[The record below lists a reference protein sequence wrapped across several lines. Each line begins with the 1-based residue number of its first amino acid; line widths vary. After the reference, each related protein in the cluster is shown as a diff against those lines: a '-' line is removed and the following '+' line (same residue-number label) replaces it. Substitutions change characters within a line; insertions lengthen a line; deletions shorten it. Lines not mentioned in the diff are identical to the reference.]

1 MLKSCL
7 NASKNIQKTILTTK
21 CNWQS
26 SFGTCAEI
34 DCNKKTSLCWVMVTK
49 HVVIDV
55 LYVVKVVSKICSKLI
70 QKFSIFLDSC

>member
-26 SFGTCAEI
+26 SFGTCAELI
-34 DCNKKTSLCWVMVTK
+34 VIKKQAFAGSW
-49 HVVIDV
+49 
-55 LYVVKVVSKICSKLI
+55 
-70 QKFSIFLDSC
+70 